1 MPEKAAE
8 MNARLMELLDQLGA
22 EPMRLN
28 PRYPEPLPNK
38 EKVPAVIAHEQTGNR
53 VVFTCQDNGAKLDRA
68 FLVYTVAKA
77 NGEWFRVPATVLPGM
92 KVSAQLPAG
101 TTHYFINLVDE
112 NNFFV
117 CYPAIVDNE
126 NPSRRSGIR
135 VAEKALTALP

>member
-1 MPEKAAE
+1 M
-8 MNARLMELLDQLGA
+8 
-22 EPMRLN
+22 
-28 PRYPEPLPNK
+28 
-38 EKVPAVIAHEQTGNR
+38 
-53 VVFTCQDNGAKLDRA
+53 
-68 FLVYTVAKA
+68 
-77 NGEWFRVPATVLPGM
+77 PATVLPGM

-135 VAEKALTALP
+135 VAEKALTANQNP